1 MKVKV
6 ARRHQITIPE
16 DIRKKAKISVGD
28 TVDVSYINGNIRVE
42 KIDEDWENVM
52 EATSGVWG
60 KHPQF
65 EDMDDA
71 VEIVNWMRGKV

>member
-16 DIRKKAKISVGD
+16 DIRRKAKIGVGD
-28 TVDVSYINGNIRVE
+28 TVDVSYENGNIRVE
-42 KIDEDWENVM
+42 KVDEDWENVM
-52 EATSGVWG
+52 NATRGAWR

-65 EDMDDA
+65 EDMGDA